1 MYSTGAQ
8 YLCTDLM
15 QDRQKIINETLAHIG
30 ISSAN
35 TDKAERVQGIE
46 VTASQGNALASIDVL
61 IDTFNH
67 DAEIAGLDIRLVGNT
82 SLTEDRERQ
91 VTEQEQNEV
100 TV

>member
-1 MYSTGAQ
+1 M
-8 YLCTDLM
+8 
-15 QDRQKIINETLAHIG
+15 
-30 ISSAN
+30 
-35 TDKAERVQGIE
+35 
-46 VTASQGNALASIDVL
+46 ASIELL
-61 IDTFNH
+61 IDKFNH